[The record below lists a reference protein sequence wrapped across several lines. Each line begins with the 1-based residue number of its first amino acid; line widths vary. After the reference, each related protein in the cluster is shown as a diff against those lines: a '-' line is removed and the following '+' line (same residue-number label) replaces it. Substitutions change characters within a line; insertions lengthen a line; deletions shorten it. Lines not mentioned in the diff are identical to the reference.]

1 MWWDGRFAGLKSA
14 AKTVI
19 KNKSDKPKAP
29 PRPELPRSE
38 AAITLATTLS
48 GGHRLTAVAAFK
60 QPPSSSGRVPCTLTL
75 APKLP
80 ASVQA
85 LVPGDGLS
93 LSGVYATS
101 GSKATLKAAWK
112 LALPKPPASPAATGG
127 AGAEGGGGLSA
138 EQAWGA
144 AAQQESIAAVIE
156 GLPARR
162 LPALAWAVL
171 RRDSGAA
178 EALAAPLAEGALRV
192 PSVHEAA
199 AAAAGGL
206 RYLGFSSADLA
217 WSVSYVGTTQ
227 QCPSNSAPQRP
238 L

>member
-1 MWWDGRFAGLKSA
+1 MTETVAADSVWWDLRFAGLKAA

-85 LVPGDGLS
+85 LVPGEGLS
-93 LSGVYATS
+93 LSGLYATS

-112 LALPKPPASPAATGG
+112 LALPISLVPPKKLRARPAKRPRDGG
-127 AGAEGGGGLSA
+127 EEAPRPGSD
-138 EQAWGA
+138 
-144 AAQQESIAAVIE
+144 I
-156 GLPARR
+156 P
-162 LPALAWAVL
+162 PTDLA
-171 RRDSGAA
+171 
-178 EALAAPLAEGALRV
+178 
-192 PSVHEAA
+192 
-199 AAAAGGL
+199 
-206 RYLGFSSADLA
+206 FSSADPFEELM
-217 WSVSYVGTTQ
+217 
-227 QCPSNSAPQRP
+227 APA
-238 L
+238 